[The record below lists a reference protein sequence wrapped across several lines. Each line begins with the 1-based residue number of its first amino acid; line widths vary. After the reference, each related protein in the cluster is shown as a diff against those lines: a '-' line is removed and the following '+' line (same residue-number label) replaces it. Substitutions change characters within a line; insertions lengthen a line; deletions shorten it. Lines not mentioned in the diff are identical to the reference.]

1 MDVFTPVMIVV
12 CLMVLNAPVML
23 VLWRLAQVA
32 DLKKVLREKGG
43 VGGDAD
49 TTSYSR
55 LTGLAGATVLTA
67 FYWAIGNLAIY
78 KAFTRPADIR
88 PIIEAVQPVFLIGSA
103 LFLPYAFNQ
112 VKAAFGVA
120 GAAKAAATA
129 AGAVAVSGV
138 QAGAAAGAPV
148 TSLLVVNLSSAIDDA
163 AFAAAVAAI
172 GVQVNRDFSPAW
184 GGAASLTPLR
194 QDLKGLSA
202 NINGA
207 THAIVYVG
215 DQASDPTLGVD
226 GAFGYHARNYG
237 ELPYA
242 FVYLDV
248 CKQYGEAW
256 SCTLSHEIL
265 ELLADPTTVLSVDGP
280 APGGVGQPGQKV
292 RYSLEVC
299 DPTQGD
305 CYEISG
311 VPVSNFVT
319 KAYFGMDGAAAGA
332 KTNFLNLALPPFG
345 VRPRGYIQYEDSSG
359 AATLNGPAVDAP
371 RIAAR
376 RILGARR
383 RNARRTA
390 AQYV

>member
-1 MDVFTPVMIVV
+1 MDIFTPVMIVL
-12 CLMVLNAPVML
+12 CLLTLNAPVVL

-32 DLKKVLREKGG
+32 DLKKALREKSA

-67 FYWAIGNLAIY
+67 FYWALGNLAIY

-88 PIIEAVQPVFLIGSA
+88 AIIEAVQPIFLIGSA

-112 VKAAFGVA
+112 IKAAFGVA
-120 GAAKAAATA
+120 GVAKAAATA
-129 AGAVAVSGV
+129 AGAVAASGV
-138 QAGAAAGAPV
+138 RAAAAGPAP
-148 TSLLVVNLSSAIDDA
+148 SNLLVVNLSSAIDDA

-172 GVQVNRDFSPAW
+172 GVQVSRDFGPAW
-184 GGAASLTPLR
+184 GCAATLTPLR
-194 QDLKGLSA
+194 QDLKGLEA
-202 NINGA
+202 NIDGA
-207 THAIVYVG
+207 AHAIIYVG

-226 GAFGYHARNYG
+226 GTFGYHARNFG

-256 SCTLSHEIL
+256 TCTLSHEIL
-265 ELLADPTTVLSVDGP
+265 ELLADPTTALSADGP
-280 APGGVGQPGQKV
+280 APAGVGTPGQRV

-305 CYEISG
+305 AYEIGG
-311 VPVSNFVT
+311 VQVSNFVT
-319 KAYFGMDGAAAGA
+319 RAYFGLDGAGAG
-332 KTNFLNLALPPFG
+332 TNFLNLALPAFG
-345 VRPRGYIQYEDSSG
+345 VRPRGYIQYEDSAG
-359 AATLNGPAVDAP
+359 AATVNGPAVDAA

-376 RILGARR
+376 KILGAHR
-383 RNARRTA
+383 RNARRA
-390 AQYV
+390 AGVARYA